1 MSVTRID
8 EATIE
13 LRGICPLEDVEP
25 LLRHLFA
32 APKSKVDW
40 RACDF
45 AHTAVVQVLLVAKAH
60 VLGPPRGEFLRNMV
74 DPLFSHL

>member
-1 MSVTRID
+1 MSVTRTN

-13 LRGICPLEDVEP
+13 LQGVCPLEDVEP

-32 APKSKVDW
+32 APNSKVDW

-45 AHTAVVQVLLVAKAH
+45 AHTAIVQVLLVARVP

-74 DPLFSHL
+74 DPLFSRR